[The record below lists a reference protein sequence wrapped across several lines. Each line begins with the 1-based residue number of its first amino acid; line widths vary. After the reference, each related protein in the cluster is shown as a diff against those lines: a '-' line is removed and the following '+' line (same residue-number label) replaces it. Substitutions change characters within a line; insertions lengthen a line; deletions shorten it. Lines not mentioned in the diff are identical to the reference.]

1 MKTYCSEVLRSTPTP
16 GVKPEHGLPGVA
28 TERPPTQV
36 RVLLIT
42 ERVDGFF
49 LERITE
55 RGRLVRDTQHETL
68 DEAMRQA
75 YDEFDTISEW
85 RFCPDDANPLEYIR
99 GKTDL

>member
-1 MKTYCSEVLRSTPTP
+1 VLRSTPTS
-16 GVKPEHGLPGVA
+16 GVKPERGLPGVG
-28 TERPPTQV
+28 TERPLTQV

-42 ERVDGFF
+42 ERVNGFF

-55 RGRLVRDTQHETL
+55 RGKLVRDTQHETL

-75 YDEFDTISEW
+75 YDEFDMISEW
-85 RFCPDDANPLEYIR
+85 RFCPDGANPLDYIG